1 MSMPG
6 QVDFAVTDERAG
18 FSPSIELLRQMH
30 LTMVRIRGFEERAV
44 ELFMAQELPGFLHS
58 YLGQEAVAAGAC
70 ACLKQDDYI
79 TSTHRGHGHV
89 IAKGLSLDRMM
100 AELYGKTTGYCKG
113 KGGSMHITD
122 FSRGI
127 LGANGIVGGGIP
139 IATGA
144 ALSAKMR
151 KSEQVVVCFF
161 GDGASNQGAF
171 YEAANMAAVWTL
183 PIVFVCENNLY
194 ALSTPHSRHQKTQ
207 EIAVRAA
214 AFGFPG
220 VTVDGNDPIAVYEA
234 VVCSVDRAR
243 RGDGPTLVECRTYRW
258 LGHFV
263 GDPGTYRPKEEVAA
277 WREKDPLPR
286 YERYLEER
294 GVLDREEIESVH
306 QVVKEEVRAAVEFA
320 RRSPSP
326 QPEDALED
334 VEP

>member
-1 MSMPG
+1 MPE
-6 QVDFAVTDERAG
+6 QFAFAVTDERAE
-18 FSPSIELLRQMH
+18 FSPTVELLRQMH

-151 KSEQVVVCFF
+151 KSQQVVVCFF
-161 GDGASNQGAF
+161 GDGASNQGSF

-183 PIVFVCENNLY
+183 PIIYVCENNLY
-194 ALSTPHSRHQKTQ
+194 ALSTPHSFHQKTR
-207 EIAVRAA
+207 EISVRAV

-234 VVCSVDRAR
+234 VACSVDRAR

-258 LGHFV
+258 LGHYV
-263 GDPGTYRPKEEVAA
+263 GDPGTYRPKQEVAA
-277 WREKDPLPR
+277 WKEKDPLPR

-294 GVLDREEIESVH
+294 GVLAREEMERVH
-306 QVVKEEVRAAVEFA
+306 QVVKEEVEAAVEFA

-326 QPEDALED
+326 RPEDALED